1 MSPCS
6 FLQISS
12 GIDMNKEYARFDRLA
27 QQMQQE
33 MALILQRDI
42 KDPRLHTMITVSDVN
57 VSKDLSHAKIY
68 VTFLGLDAD
77 KVALNL
83 QILNDA
89 SGFIR
94 SLIAKRIQARIVP
107 TVRFYF
113 DKSLDEG
120 IRMANLVETVRRSDE
135 QKRKAAG
142 QELDA
147 TPSSGDEEEY
157 RRKY

>member
-1 MSPCS
+1 MS
-6 FLQISS
+6 
-12 GIDMNKEYARFDRLA
+12 KEFARYDRLA

-33 MALILQRDI
+33 MAVILQREI
-42 KDPRLHTMITVSDVN
+42 KDPRLHRMITVSDVE

-68 VTFLGLDAD
+68 VTFLGLESE

-142 QELDA
+142 QELDVSDK
-147 TPSSGDEEEY
+147 PGDEEE
-157 RRKY
+157 

>member
-1 MSPCS
+1 
-6 FLQISS
+6 
-12 GIDMNKEYARFDRLA
+12 MNKEYARFDRLA

-89 SGFIR
+89 CGFIR

-147 TPSSGDEEEY
+147 TPSSSDEEE
-157 RRKY
+157 

>member
-1 MSPCS
+1 
-6 FLQISS
+6 
-12 GIDMNKEYARFDRLA
+12 MNKEYARFDRLA

-42 KDPRLHTMITVSDVN
+42 NDPRLHTMITVSDVN

-147 TPSSGDEEEY
+147 TPSSGDEEE
-157 RRKY
+157 

>member
-1 MSPCS
+1 MA
-6 FLQISS
+6 
-12 GIDMNKEYARFDRLA
+12 KEFSRVDRLA

-33 MALILQRDI
+33 MALILQREI
-42 KDPRLHTMITVSDVN
+42 KDPRLHTMITVSDVD

-68 VTFLGLDAD
+68 VTFLGLEAD
-77 KVALNL
+77 KVKQNL
-83 QILNDA
+83 DILNDA

-120 IRMANLVETVRRSDE
+120 IRMANLVENVRKSDE

-142 QELDA
+142 QELEAKPVSD
-147 TPSSGDEEEY
+147 TKSDEEE
-157 RRKY
+157 

>member
-107 TVRFYF
+107 TVHFYF

-147 TPSSGDEEEY
+147 TPSSGDEEE
-157 RRKY
+157 